1 MSNHYHPS
9 RPSRTYS
16 TPRAYLAFYT
26 FLDALAFLMGISLGA
41 FALGRFMHWFIY
53 H

>member
-1 MSNHYHPS
+1 M
-9 RPSRTYS
+9 
-16 TPRAYLAFYT
+16 FYT
-26 FLDALAFLMGISLGA
+26 FLDAIAFLMGISLGA